1 MYDSS
6 ATSSYMSSPYL
17 GSVTDFCDDT
27 GDNLHDKDLPN
38 KQNLYCEERSTWEVI
53 LSGSSGIAHNSSKA
67 PEPSFVTVR
76 SSMSNVMFVL
86 LMDMS
91 KSMLAGTGQSKG

>member
-1 MYDSS
+1 
-6 ATSSYMSSPYL
+6 MSQPYL
-17 GSVTDFCDDT
+17 RSVTDFCDDT
-27 GDNLHDKDLPN
+27 DDNLHDKDLPN

-53 LSGSSGIAHNSSKA
+53 LSGCSGIAHNSSKA

-91 KSMLAGTGQSKG
+91 KSMLAGASESK

>member
-1 MYDSS
+1 MDASS

-17 GSVTDFCDDT
+17 GSVTDFCDETD
-27 GDNLHDKDLPN
+27 DNLHDKDLPN

-53 LSGSSGIAHNSSKA
+53 LSSSGVAHNSSKA
-67 PEPSFVTVR
+67 PEPSFLTVR

-91 KSMLAGTGQSKG
+91 KSMLAGTSESK